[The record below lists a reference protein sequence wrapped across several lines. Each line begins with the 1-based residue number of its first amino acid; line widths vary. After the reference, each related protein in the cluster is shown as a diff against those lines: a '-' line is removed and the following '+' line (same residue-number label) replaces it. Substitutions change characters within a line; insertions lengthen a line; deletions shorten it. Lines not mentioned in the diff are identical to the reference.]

1 MHVFRACVREIDT
14 YLRGRNI
21 RLVNYQK
28 RYWAGLRVGTSVT
41 EGTAKFLVQ
50 SPDEQAAADGLVA
63 SGWGPREAPVIFSW
77 GPHASFSP
85 TPR

>member
-14 YLRGRNI
+14 YLRGRGI

-50 SPDEQAAADGLVA
+50 SPDE
-63 SGWGPREAPVIFSW
+63 
-77 GPHASFSP
+77 
-85 TPR
+85 